1 MRPRLPKQPNPQ
13 ITRGVVSPITPYG
26 HARQVHSSH
35 PTSRL
40 GDSTRR
46 ESSNPHPFV
55 PLLASL
61 SQVNQDAQ
69 ERAHPYR
76 GAPHHTY
83 AKRDTRHRRR
93 RSPRTRPGAPLL
105 TQSRTRLRAREIQR
119 TFRVIPRS
127 VHDPYSSQVRWIANP
142 AIWSLKYTRCVD
154 PSGLSARALWSIW
167 NPRASNQR
175 SAAGM
180 SFT

>member
-13 ITRGVVSPITPYG
+13 ITRGVVSLSTPMDTQG
-26 HARQVHSSH
+26 RCILATPPAGSVTPLAAKAPTPTPSPHSWPVFPRSIRT
-35 PTSRL
+35 PKK
-40 GDSTRR
+40 G
-46 ESSNPHPFV
+46 P
-55 PLLASL
+55 
-61 SQVNQDAQ
+61 
-69 ERAHPYR
+69 HPYR

-83 AKRDTRHRRR
+83 AKRDTRHRRS
-93 RSPRTRPGAPLL
+93 RSPRARPGAPLL
-105 TQSRTRLRAREIQR
+105 AQSRTRRRARETQR
-119 TFRVIPRS
+119 TFRESPRS

-180 SFT
+180 SLT

>member
-1 MRPRLPKQPNPQ
+1 MRHRLPKQPNPQ
-13 ITRGVVSPITPYG
+13 ITRGVVSLSTPYG

-46 ESSNPHPFV
+46 ESSSPPSPHSWPVF
-55 PLLASL
+55 PRSI
-61 SQVNQDAQ
+61 
-69 ERAHPYR
+69 RTHRKGPRPYR

-83 AKRDTRHRRR
+83 AKRDTRQRRR

-105 TQSRTRLRAREIQR
+105 AQSRTRLRARETQR
-119 TFRVIPRS
+119 TFRVSPRS

-154 PSGLSARALWSIW
+154 PSGLSARAFWSIW

-180 SFT
+180 SLT